1 MALTKW
7 QHHGMDF
14 MANFGSGQEMNKERI
29 HKLLFYALLC
39 GVYGVFFSVE
49 SFYNFE
55 GQPNAKQS
63 FGHSVVK
70 SHPLHSGASPGFRLN
85 KRYHQEDIP
94 LPCPILSPV
103 TPERCITPVRIGS
116 YGNDV
121 LPSVAI
127 VDYSLRG
134 PPTIA

>member
-1 MALTKW
+1 
-7 QHHGMDF
+7 MDF
-14 MANFGSGQEMNKERI
+14 MANFTSGQEMNKKRI
-29 HKLLFYALLC
+29 YKLLFYAILC

-55 GQPNAKQS
+55 GQPNAKPG
-63 FGHSVVK
+63 FGYSVIK
-70 SHPLHSGASPGFRLN
+70 SHPLHSGSFPGFRLN

-94 LPCPILSPV
+94 LPCPIFSPV

-116 YGNDV
+116 YGNDA
-121 LPSVAI
+121 LPTVAI
-127 VDYSLRG
+127 VHYSLRG